1 MRQLPLRAPHTM
13 KTANASTLQDETY
26 DTLRHWLMLGRWL
39 PGERLKIKHLADEMG
54 VSQMPVRAALQRL
67 AAEKALVNIP
77 NCGVAVPQ
85 LTVSQFDDI
94 LLNRILLEG
103 QAAWLGASRLD
114 DGRRTALATLCHAM
128 DTAIAADDV
137 KAYLDANE
145 QFHLLL
151 YQASGSPVL
160 LSLIETVWLYV
171 GPISNQLHQDL
182 AVWKTMN
189 DAHSALLQALLAK
202 DADGV
207 RAAIEQDLRTAG
219 SYLRSLCKPG

>member
-1 MRQLPLRAPHTM
+1 M
-13 KTANASTLQDETY
+13 KTATASTLQDETY

-103 QAAWLGASRLD
+103 QAAWLGARHLD
-114 DGRRTALATLCHAM
+114 AGGRAGLAALCQAM
-128 DTAIAADDV
+128 DAAIAADDV

-145 QFHLLL
+145 QFHLQL

-189 DAHSALLQALLAK
+189 DAHTALLQALQAG

-219 SYLRSLCKPG
+219 SYLRQLCRAS

>member
-1 MRQLPLRAPHTM
+1 M

-114 DGRRTALATLCHAM
+114 DSGRTELATLCHAM
-128 DTAIAADDV
+128 DAAITADDV

-160 LSLIETVWLYV
+160 MSLIETVWLYV

-189 DAHSALLQALLAK
+189 DAHGALLQALQAE
-202 DADGV
+202 DAEGV

-219 SYLRSLCKPG
+219 SYLRKLCKTE

>member
-1 MRQLPLRAPHTM
+1 M

-103 QAAWLGASRLD
+103 QAAWLGARRLSEPQ
-114 DGRRTALATLCHAM
+114 RSQLAALCHAM

-137 KAYLDANE
+137 KAYLDTNE

-189 DAHSALLQALLAK
+189 DAHSALLQALLAN

-219 SYLRSLCKPG
+219 SYLRGLCQAG